1 MKKMIFKSK
10 LWSKLLGVM
19 LLMMFTSSLFAAI
32 TSWHIDTNRELYYLY
47 GMTTIF
53 FIVGVY
59 QTLDAFR
66 YRLIITEDEVIE
78 INAFRKVKIIKLNDV
93 LKIVVF
99 RHTQRLSIVSKN
111 EVIIVKDN
119 LRYYFTFFREL
130 KHSCSHDKFFFF
142 KNSKL
147 S

>member
-1 MKKMIFKSK
+1 MKKMVFKSK

-19 LLMMFTSSLFAAI
+19 FLMMFTASLFAAV

-53 FIVGVY
+53 FIAGVY

-66 YRLIITEDEVIE
+66 YRLIITEDELIE
-78 INAFRKVKIIKLNDV
+78 INAFQKVKIIKLNDV

-119 LRYYFTFFREL
+119 LRYYLTFFREL

-142 KNSKL
+142 KKSKL